1 MFVRITC
8 INKDNG
14 NHNNPNEAISHYG
27 WVNEET
33 GEHGDYNYK
42 TEKKIVDGKTRYFY
56 ILDENGNKIKRWVNS
71 DNGKDTTQDDPKAVI
86 NEDRGLFRIN
96 SGSFYDLMKR
106 KKKEM
111 ENLEITSYDDMY
123 NVDKNIAVAKIIYK
137 EGGWKRWYGAAPE
150 LIK

>member
-1 MFVRITC
+1 
-8 INKDNG
+8 
-14 NHNNPNEAISHYG
+14 
-27 WVNEET
+27 
-33 GEHGDYNYK
+33 
-42 TEKKIVDGKTRYFY
+42 
-56 ILDENGNKIKRWVNS
+56 
-71 DNGKDTTQDDPKAVI
+71 
-86 NEDRGLFRIN
+86 
-96 SGSFYDLMKR
+96 MKR